1 MSKDGF
7 DQIVF
12 ESWSKF
18 VGFGTP
24 DAYFAAKLKFLKA
37 ELRKWRAKEY
47 PRELKDL
54 TDLKSKIHNLDL
66 LVESRSVN
74 NAERVERREGFQRIL
89 ELEKLATLDLKQKSR
104 IK

>member
-12 ESWSKF
+12 DSWSKF

-24 DAYFAAKLKFLKA
+24 EAYFAAKLLKA

-47 PRELKDL
+47 PRE
-54 TDLKSKIHNLDL
+54 
-66 LVESRSVN
+66 
-74 NAERVERREGFQRIL
+74 
-89 ELEKLATLDLKQKSR
+89 
-104 IK
+104 